1 MEIFVLELAVV
12 VEVRMMMDPLLLLRL
27 CHRSVVME
35 VVNVVVAV
43 VMVMVMAVVWPV
55 NTPIDNDRT
64 GYTTR
69 APHIPL
75 LPCPL
80 LWCRDS
86 SESTTSS

>member
-35 VVNVVVAV
+35 VVNIVVVAV
-43 VMVMVMAVVWPV
+43 VMVMAVVWPV

-64 GYTTR
+64 GYTNR

-80 LWCRDS
+80 LGCSDS